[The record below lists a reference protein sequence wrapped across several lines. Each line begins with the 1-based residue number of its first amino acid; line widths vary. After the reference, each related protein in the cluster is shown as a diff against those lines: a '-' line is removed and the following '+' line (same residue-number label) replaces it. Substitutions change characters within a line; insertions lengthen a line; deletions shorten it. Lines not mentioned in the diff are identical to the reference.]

1 MKKILGVCLL
11 TVLCL
16 SRAWAFEPFVIKD
29 IRVDG
34 LQRIAAG
41 TVFTYLPAKVGDKI
55 DSAAAAD
62 AIRAL
67 FKTGFFKDVRLDR
80 QGDVLVVSVVERPA
94 IAEIKFTGNKDIE
107 TKALTKSLKDV
118 GFAEGQAFDRSLL
131 DKVEQELQ
139 RQYFS
144 QGKYGVKIK
153 TTVTPLERNRVSIAI
168 DVSEGK
174 VARIKRINIVGNHA
188 FKDDDLLDT
197 FQLTGPRMFSFF
209 SSSDQYSK
217 QKLSADLETLRSYY
231 QDRGYINF
239 NIDSTQVAI
248 SPDKKDIY
256 ITINITEGEPYTVK
270 EVKLAGDLV
279 VKPDE
284 LAKFITVQPGEIFS
298 RKQATETASKLSERL
313 GNDGYAFANVNTIP
327 DIDKDSKQVTL
338 TFFVDPGKRVYVR
351 RINTIGNIKTR
362 DEVLRR
368 EMRQLEGAW
377 FSTEK
382 VNRSRTRLQ
391 RLGYFEEVNVETPAV
406 PGTTDQVDVNYSVT
420 ERSSGTLSLG
430 IGYSQG
436 QGFLFNTSVTQ
447 DNFLG
452 TGNRVSAAFNNSRV
466 NTIYSVGYTNPY
478 YTLDGVS
485 RGFSGYYRK
494 TDAAQA
500 NIANYTTDAFG
511 GDVNFGI
518 PISEDDTVNASLGY
532 ENTKLN
538 ITAGSPVEITSYVS
552 QNGSQFNNV
561 NLRTS
566 WAHDTRNR
574 AVLPDRG
581 NLTSLSAE
589 TSVPGLDLEY
599 YKLGV
604 RHQHY
609 FPLTERLTVALN
621 GEVGYGASF
630 GKTTDLPPFQKYYA
644 GGANSVRGYQDNT
657 LGPISVLTGEP
668 LGGRMRVVGNM
679 ELYLPVPFMKD
690 VKSFRIS
697 AFVDAGNVFD
707 KGNFK
712 AGDLRMSTG
721 MSAIWISPIGP
732 LSFSL
737 AKPFRDQPGDKTQ
750 IFQFS
755 IGTGI

>member
-1 MKKILGVCLL
+1 MKKILGICLL

-67 FKTGFFKDVRLDR
+67 FKTGFFKDVRLER

-107 TKALTKSLKDV
+107 TKNLKKSLKDV
-118 GFAEGQAFDRSLL
+118 GFSEGQAFDRSLL

-188 FKDDDLLDT
+188 FKDEELLDT
-197 FQLTGPRMFSFF
+197 FQLTGPRLFSFF

-217 QKLSADLETLRSYY
+217 QKLAADLETLRSYY

-248 SPDKKDIY
+248 TPDKKDIY
-256 ITINITEGEPYTVK
+256 ITINITEGQPYTVK

-279 VKPDE
+279 VKADE
-284 LAKFITVQPGEIFS
+284 LAKFITVQPGAIFS
-298 RKQATETASKLSERL
+298 RKQATETSTKLSERL

-327 DIDKDSKQVTL
+327 DIDKAGKQVTL
-338 TFFVDPGKRVYVR
+338 TFFIDPGKRVYVR

-368 EMRQLEGAW
+368 EMRQMEGAW

-391 RLGYFEEVNVETPAV
+391 RLGYFDEVNVETPAV

-430 IGYSQG
+430 VGYSQG

-494 TDAAQA
+494 TDASRA
-500 NIANYTTDAFG
+500 NIASYTTDAFG

-518 PISEDDTVNASLGY
+518 PVSENDTVNASLGY
-532 ENTKLN
+532 DNTKLN
-538 ITAGSPVEITSYVS
+538 ITSATPVEITSYVS
-552 QNGSQFNNV
+552 KNGSQFNNV
-561 NLRTS
+561 SLRTS

-574 AVLPDRG
+574 FVLPDRG
-581 NLTSLSAE
+581 DLTSLSAE
-589 TSVPGLDLEY
+589 TSVPGFSLEY

-609 FPLTERLTVALN
+609 FPLTDRLTLALN
-621 GEVGYGASF
+621 GELGYGAGF
-630 GKTTDLPPFQKYYA
+630 GKNTELPPFQKYYA

-657 LGPISVLTGEP
+657 LGPISAVSGEP
-668 LGGRMRVVGNM
+668 LGGQLRVVGNM

-737 AKPFRDQPGDKTQ
+737 AKPFRNQPGDRTQ

>member
-11 TVLCL
+11 LVLCL
-16 SRAWAFEPFVIKD
+16 TRAWAFEPFVIKD

-41 TVFTYLPAKVGDKI
+41 TVFTYLPTKVGDRI
-55 DSAAAAD
+55 DDAAAAD

-67 FKTGFFKDVRLDR
+67 FKTGFFKDVRLER
-80 QGDVLVVSVVERPA
+80 QGDVLVVSVIERPA
-94 IAEIKFTGNKDIE
+94 IADIKFTGNKDIE
-107 TKALTKSLKDV
+107 TKTLKKSLKDV
-118 GFAEGQAFDRSLL
+118 GFAEGQAFNRSLL

-144 QGKYGVKIK
+144 QGKYAVKIK

-168 DVSEGK
+168 DISEGK

-188 FKDDDLLDT
+188 FKDNELRDI

-217 QKLSADLETLRSYY
+217 QKLSADLETLRSFY

-239 NIDSTQVAI
+239 NIDSTQVSI
-248 SPDKKDIY
+248 SPNKRDIY
-256 ITINITEGEPYTVK
+256 ITINISEGEQYTVK

-279 VKPDE
+279 VKPEE
-284 LAKFITVQPGEIFS
+284 LANFITVQPGEVFS
-298 RKQATETASKLSERL
+298 RKQATETATKISERL

-327 DIDKDSKQVTL
+327 DIDKDKKQVTL
-338 TFFVDPGKRVYVR
+338 TFFIDPGKRVYVR

-368 EMRQLEGAW
+368 EMRQMEGAW

-391 RLGYFEEVNVETPAV
+391 RLGYFDEVNVETPAV
-406 PGTTDQVDVNYSVT
+406 PGTTDQVDVDYSVT

-430 IGYSQG
+430 LGYSQG
-436 QGFLFNTSVTQ
+436 QGFLFNTSITQ

-452 TGNRVSAAFNNSRV
+452 TGNRVSASFNNSRV

-485 RGFSGYYRK
+485 RGFNGYYRK
-494 TDAAQA
+494 TDASQA
-500 NIANYTTDAFG
+500 NIANYTTDVLG
-511 GDVNFGI
+511 GNVNYGI
-518 PISEDDTVNASLGY
+518 PISEDDTINAGLGF

-538 ITAGSPVEITSYVS
+538 ITAASPVEITSYVS

-561 NLRTS
+561 SLRTS
-566 WAHDTRNR
+566 WSHDTRNR
-574 AVLPDRG
+574 AILPDRG
-581 NLTSLSAE
+581 SLTSLSAE
-589 TSVPGLDLEY
+589 SSLPGFDLEY

-604 RHQHY
+604 RHQRF
-609 FPLTERLTVALN
+609 FPLSDELTLSLN
-621 GEVGYGASF
+621 GEVGYGDSF
-630 GKTTDLPPFQKYYA
+630 GKTTDLPPFEKYYA
-644 GGANSVRGYQDNT
+644 GGATSVRGYQDNT
-657 LGPISVLTGEP
+657 LGPISVVTGDP
-668 LGGRMRVVGNM
+668 LGGKMRVVGNM
-679 ELYLPVPFMKD
+679 ELYLPVPFMKE
-690 VKSFRIS
+690 VKSFRLS

-707 KGNFK
+707 KSNFK
-712 AGDLRMSTG
+712 AGDLRMSVG

-737 AKPFRDQPGDKTQ
+737 AKPFHDQPGDRTQ

>member
-1 MKKILGVCLL
+1 MKKIVGICLL
-11 TVLCL
+11 AILCMT
-16 SRAWAFEPFVIKD
+16 RAWAFEPFVVKD
-29 IRVDG
+29 IRVEG

-41 TVFTYLPAKVGDKI
+41 TVFNYLPAKVGDSI
-55 DSAAAAD
+55 DGARAAD

-67 FKTGFFKDVRLDR
+67 IKTGFFKDVRLAR
-80 QGDVLVVSVVERPA
+80 QGNVLVVSVVERPA
-94 IAEIKFTGNKDIE
+94 IAEIKFAGNKDIE
-107 TKALTKSLKDV
+107 TDNLKKSLKDV

-153 TTVTPLERNRVSIAI
+153 TTVTPLERNRVGIAI
-168 DVSEGK
+168 NISEGK
-174 VARIKRINIVGNHA
+174 VARIKRINIVGNRA
-188 FKDDDLLDT
+188 FKSAELLDQ
-197 FQLTGPRMFSFF
+197 FQLSGPTTFSFY
-209 SSSDQYSK
+209 SGADQYSK
-217 QKLSADLETLRSYY
+217 QKLSADLETLRSFY

-239 NIDSTQVAI
+239 NTDSTQVSI
-248 SPDKKDIY
+248 TPDKKDIY
-256 ITINITEGEPYTVK
+256 ITINITEGAVYTVK

-284 LAKFITVQPGEIFS
+284 LAKFITVHPGATFS
-298 RKQATETASKLSERL
+298 RKESTETTAKLSERL

-327 DIDKDSKQVTL
+327 DVDKEHKQVTL

-351 RINTIGNIKTR
+351 RINFAGNIKTR

-368 EMRQLEGAW
+368 ELRQLEGAW

-391 RLGYFEEVNVETPAV
+391 RLGFFDEVNVETPAV
-406 PGTTDQVDVNYSVT
+406 AGTTDQVDVNYTVV

-430 IGYSQG
+430 VGYSQG
-436 QGFLFNTSVTQ
+436 QGLLFNTSITQ

-452 TGNRVSAAFNNSRV
+452 TGNRVNAAFNNSNV
-466 NTIYSVGYTNPY
+466 NTVYSFGYTNPY

-485 RGFSGYYRK
+485 RGFSGFYRT

-500 NIANYTTDAFG
+500 NVSSYTTDALG
-511 GDVNFGI
+511 GDVNYGI
-518 PISEDDTVNASLGY
+518 PISEDDSVHVSLGY
-532 ENTKLN
+532 EKTKLKTSTVTPIEILN
-538 ITAGSPVEITSYVS
+538 FVTA
-552 QNGSQFNNV
+552 NGTEYNNLSV
-561 NLRTS
+561 RGS

-581 NLTSLSAE
+581 ELTSLSAE
-589 TSVPGLDLEY
+589 SSVPGIDLEF

-604 RHQHY
+604 RHQRY
-609 FPLTERLTVALN
+609 FPLTEKLTLALN
-621 GEVGYGASF
+621 GEVGYGSSF
-630 GKTTDLPPFQKYYA
+630 GSTTELPPFEKYYA

-657 LGPISVLTGEP
+657 LGPIGSTGDP
-668 LGGRMRVVGNM
+668 LGGQLRVVGNM

-690 VKSFRIS
+690 VKSFRLS
-697 AFVDAGNVFD
+697 AFVDAGNVYETAS
-707 KGNFK
+707 FK
-712 AGDLRMSTG
+712 AGDLRMATG
-721 MSAIWISPIGP
+721 VAAIWISPIGP

-737 AKPFRDQPGDKTQ
+737 ARPLRDQPTDQTQ
-750 IFQFS
+750 LFQFS

>member
-1 MKKILGVCLL
+1 MKKIIGICLL
-11 TVLCL
+11 AVGYLTQ
-16 SRAWAFEPFVIKD
+16 AWAFEPFVIKD
-29 IRVDG
+29 IRVEG

-41 TVFTYLPAKVGDKI
+41 TVFNYLPAKVGDRV
-55 DSAAAAD
+55 DDARAAE

-67 FKTGFFKDVRLDR
+67 FKTGFFKDVRLER
-80 QGDVLVVSVVERPA
+80 QGNVLVVSVVERPA

-107 TKALTKSLKDV
+107 TDKLKKSLKDV

-153 TTVTPLERNRVSIAI
+153 TVVTPLERNRVGIAI
-168 DVSEGK
+168 NISEGK

-188 FKDDDLLDT
+188 FKDSELLDQ
-197 FQLTGPRMFSFF
+197 FQLTGPTTFSFY
-209 SSSDQYSK
+209 SGADQYSK
-217 QKLSADLETLRSYY
+217 QKLAADLETLRSFY
-231 QDRGYINF
+231 QNRGYINF
-239 NIDSTQVAI
+239 NIDSTQVSI
-248 SPDKKDIY
+248 TPDKKDIY
-256 ITINITEGEPYTVK
+256 ITVNVTEGEPYTVK

-279 VKPDE
+279 VKSDE
-284 LAKFITVQPGEIFS
+284 LAKFITIRPGETFS
-298 RKQATETASKLSERL
+298 RKRATETSNRLSERL
-313 GNDGYAFANVNTIP
+313 GNDGYAFANVNIIP
-327 DIDKDSKQVTL
+327 DVDKEHKQVSL

-351 RINTIGNIKTR
+351 RINMIGNIKTR

-368 EMRQLEGAW
+368 EMRQMEGAW

-391 RLGYFEEVNVETPAV
+391 RLGFFDEVNVETPAV
-406 PGTTDQVDVNYSVT
+406 PGTTDQVDVNYTVV
-420 ERSSGTLSLG
+420 ERSSGTLSVGL
-430 IGYSQG
+430 GYSQG
-436 QGFLFNTSVTQ
+436 QGLLFNTSITQ

-485 RGFSGYYRK
+485 RGFNAYYR
-494 TDAAQA
+494 TTNAAQA

-511 GDVNFGI
+511 GDVNYGI
-518 PISEDDTVNASLGY
+518 PISENDTVHVSLGY
-532 ENTKLN
+532 ENTKLK
-538 ITAGSPVEITSYVS
+538 TTSYTPIEILNFVTA
-552 QNGSQFNNV
+552 NGDSYNNV
-561 NLRTS
+561 SVRGNWS
-566 WAHDTRNR
+566 HDTRNR
-574 AVLPDRG
+574 AILPDRG
-581 NLTSLSAE
+581 ELTSVSAE
-589 TSVPGLDLEY
+589 SSVPGLNLEY

-604 RHQHY
+604 RHQRY
-609 FPLTERLTVALN
+609 FPLSKKLTLSLN
-621 GEVGYGASF
+621 GEIGYGASF
-630 GKTTDLPPFQKYYA
+630 GKTTELPPFEKYYA

-657 LGPISVLTGEP
+657 LGPVGSTGQP
-668 LGGRMRVVGNM
+668 LGGQTRVVGNI

-690 VKSFRIS
+690 NKSFRLS
-697 AFVDAGNVFD
+697 AFVDAGNVYD
-707 KGNFK
+707 KASFK
-712 AGDLRMSTG
+712 LNDLRLSTG
-721 MSAIWISPIGP
+721 VAAIWISPIGP

-737 AKPFRDQPGDKTQ
+737 AKPFHSQPTDRTQ

>member
-1 MKKILGVCLL
+1 M
-11 TVLCL
+11 
-16 SRAWAFEPFVIKD
+16 
-29 IRVDG
+29 
-34 LQRIAAG
+34 
-41 TVFTYLPAKVGDKI
+41 FTYLPAKVGDRI
-55 DSAAAAD
+55 DNAAAAD

-67 FKTGFFKDVRLDR
+67 FKTGFFKDVSLER
-80 QGDVLVVSVVERPA
+80 QGDVLVVKVVERPA
-94 IAEIKFTGNKDIE
+94 IAEINFTGNKDIE
-107 TKALTKSLKDV
+107 TKELKKSLKDV
-118 GFAEGQAFDRSLL
+118 GFAEGQAFDRALL

-144 QGKYGVKIK
+144 QGKYAVKIK

-174 VARIKRINIVGNHA
+174 VARIKRINLVGNHA
-188 FKDDDLLDT
+188 FKDDELLDT

-256 ITINITEGEPYTVK
+256 ITINITEGDVYTVK

-284 LAKFITVQPGEIFS
+284 LAKFITVQPGETFS
-298 RKQATETASKLSERL
+298 RKQATETSTKLSERL

-327 DIDKDSKQVTL
+327 EIDKDSKQVAL
-338 TFFVDPGKRVYVR
+338 TFFIDPGKRVYVR

-391 RLGYFEEVNVETPAV
+391 RLGFFDEVNVETPAV

-430 IGYSQG
+430 LGYSQG

-452 TGNRVSAAFNNSRV
+452 TGNRVNASFNNSQV
-466 NTIYSVGYTNPY
+466 NTVYSVGYTNPY

-485 RGFSGYYRK
+485 RGFSGFYRT
-494 TDAAQA
+494 TDAAEA
-500 NIANYTTDAFG
+500 NVANYTTDAFG
-511 GDVNFGI
+511 GNVNFGI
-518 PISEDDTVNASLGY
+518 PISEDDTVHAGLGY
-532 ENTKLN
+532 ENTELN
-538 ITAGSPVEITSYVS
+538 INSASPVEITDFVS
-552 QNGSQFNNV
+552 QNGSQYNNV
-561 NLRTS
+561 SLRTS

-599 YKLGV
+599 YKLAV
-604 RHQHY
+604 RHQRY
-609 FPLTERLTVALN
+609 FPLTEQLTLALN
-621 GEVGYGASF
+621 GEIGYGDSF
-630 GKTTDLPPFQKYYA
+630 GDTTDLPPFEKYYA

-657 LGPISVLTGEP
+657 LGPISTITGDP
-668 LGGRMRVVGNM
+668 LGGNTRVVGNM

-697 AFVDAGNVFD
+697 AFVDVGNVYD
-707 KGNFK
+707 SNFE

-721 MSAIWISPIGP
+721 LSAIWISPIGP

-737 AKPFRDQPGDKTQ
+737 AKPFNDQPGDETQ
-750 IFQFS
+750 LFQFS

>member
-1 MKKILGVCLL
+1 MKKIIGICLL
-11 TVLCL
+11 AVGYLTQ
-16 SRAWAFEPFVIKD
+16 AWAFEPFVIKD
-29 IRVDG
+29 IRVEG

-41 TVFTYLPAKVGDKI
+41 TVFNYLPAKVGDRV
-55 DSAAAAD
+55 DDARAAE

-67 FKTGFFKDVRLDR
+67 FKTGFFKDVRLER
-80 QGDVLVVSVVERPA
+80 QGNVLVVSVVERPA

-107 TKALTKSLKDV
+107 TDKLKKSLKDV

-153 TTVTPLERNRVSIAI
+153 TVVTPLERNRVGIAVNI
-168 DVSEGK
+168 SEGK

-188 FKDDDLLDT
+188 FKDSELLDQ
-197 FQLTGPRMFSFF
+197 FQLTGPTTFSFY
-209 SSSDQYSK
+209 SGADQYSK
-217 QKLSADLETLRSYY
+217 QKLAADLETLRSFY
-231 QDRGYINF
+231 QNRGYINF
-239 NIDSTQVAI
+239 NIDSTQVSI
-248 SPDKKDIY
+248 TPDKKDIY
-256 ITINITEGEPYTVK
+256 ITVNVTEGEPYTVK

-279 VKPDE
+279 VKSDE
-284 LAKFITVQPGEIFS
+284 LAKFITIRPGETFS
-298 RKQATETASKLSERL
+298 RKRATETSNRLSERL
-313 GNDGYAFANVNTIP
+313 GNDGYAFANVNIIP
-327 DIDKDSKQVTL
+327 DVDKEHKQVSL

-351 RINTIGNIKTR
+351 RINMIGNIKTR

-368 EMRQLEGAW
+368 EMRQMEGAW

-391 RLGYFEEVNVETPAV
+391 RLGFFDEVNVETPAV
-406 PGTTDQVDVNYSVT
+406 PGTTDQVDVNYTVV
-420 ERSSGTLSLG
+420 ERSSGTLSVGL
-430 IGYSQG
+430 GYSQG
-436 QGFLFNTSVTQ
+436 QGLLFNTSITQ

-485 RGFSGYYRK
+485 RGFNAYYR
-494 TDAAQA
+494 TTNAAQA

-511 GDVNFGI
+511 GDVNYGI
-518 PISEDDTVNASLGY
+518 PISENDTVHVSLAY
-532 ENTKLN
+532 ENTKLK
-538 ITAGSPVEITSYVS
+538 TTSYTPIEILNFVTA
-552 QNGSQFNNV
+552 NGDSYNNV
-561 NLRTS
+561 SVRGNWS
-566 WAHDTRNR
+566 HDTRNR
-574 AVLPDRG
+574 AILPDRG
-581 NLTSLSAE
+581 ELTSVSAE
-589 TSVPGLDLEY
+589 SSVPGLNLEY

-604 RHQHY
+604 RHQRY
-609 FPLTERLTVALN
+609 FPLSKKLTLSLN
-621 GEVGYGASF
+621 GEIGYGASF
-630 GKTTDLPPFQKYYA
+630 GKTTELPPFEKYYA

-657 LGPISVLTGEP
+657 LGPVGSTGQP
-668 LGGRMRVVGNM
+668 LGGQTRVVGNI

-690 VKSFRIS
+690 NKSFRLS
-697 AFVDAGNVFD
+697 AFVDAGNVYD
-707 KGNFK
+707 KASFK
-712 AGDLRMSTG
+712 LNDLRLSTG
-721 MSAIWISPIGP
+721 VAAIWISPIGP

-737 AKPFRDQPGDKTQ
+737 AKPFHSQPTDRTQ